1 MYLTLTTA
9 MRINIFIKL
18 IIVLT
23 FVSFTTKLNDSSEKP
38 PLRENFVYLK
48 ELIPD
53 LRSDMRYYGSN
64 NFIGRP
70 INGYSMPRL
79 ILTKEAA
86 EALKRVQDGLSRL
99 GFGLMIYDAYR
110 PQRAVD
116 DFVEWAKNGEDTLM
130 KEKFYPNIDKK
141 DLFKLGYIAEKSG
154 HSRGSTVDLTI
165 VSITTGKILN
175 MGSEYDLFDERSHTD
190 YQFITKNQHALRLL
204 LKRRMEKEGFKS
216 YEKEWWHFTLKD
228 EPYPDTYFDF
238 PIE

>member
-1 MYLTLTTA
+1 

-141 DLFKLGYIAEKSG
+141 DLFELGYIAEKSG